1 MESLQ
6 DIAARQQA
14 NRPGYFD
21 DPQKDHM
28 LALILELTEE
38 ICVLQDQLDSCALLS
53 DAGKSCSHEAVQAYE
68 PDAEEIDRRLAQH
81 TRRFEEVLN
90 RLLP

>member
-1 MESLQ
+1 MESLK

-14 NRPGYFD
+14 NRPTYFD

-38 ICVLQDQLDSCALLS
+38 ICVLQDQLDSCALLA
-53 DAGKSCSHEAVQAYE
+53 DAGKPCGPEAVQVYE
-68 PDAEEIDRRLAQH
+68 PDAAEIDRRLAQH
-81 TRRFEEVLN
+81 TRRFEEVLA

>member
-1 MESLQ
+1 MESLK

-14 NRPGYFD
+14 NRPTYFD

-38 ICVLQDQLDSCALLS
+38 ICVLQDQLASCALLS
-53 DAGKSCSHEAVQAYE
+53 GASKACSPEAIQAFQ
-68 PDAEEIDRRLAQH
+68 PDAEEVDRRLAQH
-81 TRRFEEVLN
+81 TRRFEEVLA